1 MINNM
6 KYDITNKNANDMRKE
21 ADENHITPNCISLN
35 YKNFRKNFSSY

>member
-21 ADENHITPNCISLN
+21 ADDNHITPNCISLN
-35 YKNFRKNFSSY
+35 